1 MKSFGLLSRIVL
13 LAAGLLATQA
23 AFAENLSP
31 KTIKHALGE
40 ITLDQVPQ
48 RVVVLG
54 QGSLDTLT
62 RLGIEPVGVV
72 KPMMPAYL
80 SKYQGDQYVG
90 VGSVVEPD
98 FEAIFMAKPDLII
111 AEARMT
117 ALMDQLQE
125 IAPTIM
131 YSVEYGQYWQDAQKN
146 WRMLGEIFNKQAEA
160 EQLIAAVQNKLDAT
174 KKRVKDSGMNALMLM
189 NNGNKLAMFSEGS
202 RFSMVFNDFGFSP
215 AKSEKVSAGGPHGN
229 LISFEYIA
237 DAKPDALLVLD
248 REQAIGRDTGKAK
261 ARFDNPLVKSTPAF
275 QKNHIVY
282 LNPNAWYITMAG
294 ATATELMIDDI
305 NALF

>member
-23 AFAENLSP
+23 AFAENHSP

-54 QGSLDTLT
+54 QGSLDTLN

-72 KPMMPAYL
+72 KSMMPAYL
-80 SKYQGDQYVG
+80 SKYQDDQYVG

-160 EQLIAAVQNKLDAT
+160 EQLISEVQTKLDAT
-174 KKRVKDSGMNALMLM
+174 QKRVKDSGMNALMLM
-189 NNGNKLAMFSEGS
+189 NNGNKLAMFNEGS

-215 AKSEKVSAGGPHGN
+215 ARSEKVSAGGPHGN

-275 QKNHIVY
+275 KQNHIVY

>member
-1 MKSFGLLSRIVL
+1 MKSFGLLSRVVL
-13 LAAGLLATQA
+13 LAAGLLAAQA
-23 AFAENLSP
+23 VFADNNSP
-31 KTIKHALGE
+31 KSIKHALGE
-40 ITLDQVPQ
+40 ITLNKVPQ

-54 QGSLDTLT
+54 QGSLDTLD
-62 RLGIEPVGVV
+62 RLGVEPVGVV
-72 KPMMPAYL
+72 KSMMPAYL
-80 SKYQGDQYVG
+80 NKYQDEKYVG

-117 ALMDQLQE
+117 ALMDQLSE

-131 YSVEYGQYWQDAQKN
+131 YSVEYGQYWQDAQQN

-160 EQLIAAVQNKLDAT
+160 EQLIAETQTKLNAA
-174 KKRVKDSGMNALMLM
+174 KQRVKDSKMNALMLM
-189 NNGNKLAMFSEGS
+189 NNGNKLAMFNEGS
-202 RFSMVFNDFGFSP
+202 RFSMVFDDFGFTP
-215 AKSEKVSAGGPHGN
+215 ARSEKVSAGGPHGN
-229 LISFEYIA
+229 LISFEYVA
-237 DAKPDALLVLD
+237 DAKPDAMLVLD
-248 REQAIGRDTGKAK
+248 REQAIGRDNGKAK
-261 ARFDNPLVKSTPAF
+261 ARFDNPLVKSTPAYK
-275 QKNHIVY
+275 QNHIVY